1 QSAISENPVTVFS
14 KTTCPFCTA
23 TKSLFSN
30 KFPNVPVKVLE
41 LDLREDGPAIQAYLA
56 QKTGQQTVP
65 NVFVSECLQLI
76 VLQNYVEQALF
87 RVTAY
92 RRFEVH
98 VHRHIFHST
107 VSLGNDSSQAAY
119 QSGRLL
125 NMLKE

>member
-1 QSAISENPVTVFS
+1 SAISENPVTVFS

-65 NVFVSECLQLI
+65 NVFVSEI
-76 VLQNYVEQALF
+76 
-87 RVTAY
+87 
-92 RRFEVH
+92 H

-119 QSGRLL
+119 QSGRLF

>member
-1 QSAISENPVTVFS
+1 MFSRTLLATHRLFTTTAKQPTIKELVESAISENPVTVFS

-65 NVFVSECLQLI
+65 NVFVSECLQLM
-76 VLQNYVEQALF
+76 VLHDYDEQALF
-87 RVTAY
+87 QS
-92 RRFEVH
+92 
-98 VHRHIFHST
+98 HSI
-107 VSLGNDSSQAAY
+107 
-119 QSGRLL
+119 
-125 NMLKE
+125 

>member
-1 QSAISENPVTVFS
+1 MFSRTLLATHRLFTTTAKQPTIKELVESAISENPVTVFS

-65 NVFVSECLQLI
+65 NVFVI
-76 VLQNYVEQALF
+76 
-87 RVTAY
+87 
-92 RRFEVH
+92 H